1 MRTMKWNRELI
12 TKHIQI
18 LQIRKYK
25 NLLNRAF
32 LKPKISIK
40 KVSRIS
46 TEKSLFCSEPR
57 LKANNIFRFIL
68 KKALKT
74 EALKFVHL

>member
-1 MRTMKWNRELI
+1 MKWNRELI
-12 TKHIQI
+12 TKHVQI

-25 NLLNRAF
+25 KLLNRAF
-32 LKPKISIK
+32 LKLKICIK

-46 TEKSLFCSEPR
+46 TEKSLFYSEPR